1 MTVGASLDSF
11 SIVGDDS
18 SCKVMA
24 AGLGCELKAAFCGKG
39 CHLGMSGGRNGRN
52 GRRWRV

>member
-39 CHLGMSGGRNGRN
+39 
-52 GRRWRV
+52 

>member
-1 MTVGASLDSF
+1 MAVGVFLDSL

-24 AGLGCELKAAFCGKG
+24 VGLGCELKAAFCGKG
-39 CHLGMSGGRNGRN
+39 
-52 GRRWRV
+52 